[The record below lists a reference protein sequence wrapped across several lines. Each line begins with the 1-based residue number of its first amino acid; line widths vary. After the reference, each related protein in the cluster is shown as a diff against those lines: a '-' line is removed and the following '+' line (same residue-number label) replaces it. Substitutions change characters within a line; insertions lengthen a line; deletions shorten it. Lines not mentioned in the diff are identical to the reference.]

1 MSVSKRYLLAA
12 GTAVLLIGLTFLI
25 PAFTSYQLATAC
37 AYLCGIAGLT
47 LLTGAGGQ
55 LSLGQAAL
63 MAAGAYSYA
72 LSANALSDAGVEG
85 PLLLLLPLA
94 AAVIGAAVLGL
105 VIGLAAGRL
114 HGPYLAGFTMALV
127 VALPAVT
134 STFSSVLGGDQGLW
148 ITVEKRPAALRGTVS
163 TEAWQAWLAVVC
175 AVAVMAVLVNLLHGR
190 FGRELR
196 AVRDNPVA
204 AALAGIH
211 PARTKVAAF
220 VISSAAAGMGGGLL
234 AYTTQSASPGA
245 YSLVFSLFLLM
256 AAVVGGIGSLAGAV
270 WGAVLLVAL
279 PHFISTATAR
289 LPLSTDLAQ
298 RLDGNLAVAV
308 FGLVLVLVVLLAP
321 QGIHGLLVR
330 LRHRA
335 ARLRTPGPAGAART
349 ETETAEAETASES
362 ESDEPGSAA
371 PATAPTPPRLSAR
384 REPGQL
390 PATQKGQ

>member
-1 MSVSKRYLLAA
+1 MSVPQRYLLATVIAA
-12 GTAVLLIGLTFLI
+12 GLIGVTFAI
-25 PAFTSYQLATAC
+25 PSFTSYQLATAC

-72 LSANALSDAGVEG
+72 LSANAMSDAGAEG
-85 PLLLLLPLA
+85 PLLLVLPLL
-94 AAVIGAAVLGL
+94 AAVIGAALLGL

-148 ITVEKRPAALRGTVS
+148 ITVEKRPTALRGTVS
-163 TEAWQAWLAVVC
+163 NEAWQAWLAVIC
-175 AVAVMAVLVNLLHGR
+175 AVLVLTLLANLLHGR

-204 AALAGIH
+204 AALAGIN
-211 PARTKVAAF
+211 PARTKVTAF
-220 VISSAAAGMGGGLL
+220 VASSAAAGMGGGLL

-270 WGAVLLVAL
+270 WGAALLVAL
-279 PHFISTATAR
+279 PHLISAATAR
-289 LPLSTDLAQ
+289 LALPAELAQ
-298 RLDGNLAVAV
+298 RLDGNLPVAI
-308 FGLVLVLVVLLAP
+308 FGLVLVLVILLAP
-321 QGIHGLLVR
+321 QGIQGLLLK
-330 LRHRA
+330 LRRRPGA
-335 ARLRTPGPAGAART
+335 GPAGPA
-349 ETETAEAETASES
+349 
-362 ESDEPGSAA
+362 
-371 PATAPTPPRLSAR
+371 ATATTPAVPAAADQSPNPSLPLSAR
-384 REPGQL
+384 HQPAEL

>member
-1 MSVSKRYLLAA
+1 MTVARRYLFAA
-12 GTAVLLIGLTFLI
+12 IAAAVLIGLTFVV
-25 PAFTSYQLATAC
+25 PSFSSYQLATVC

-72 LSANALSDAGVEG
+72 LTANTMADAGTEG

-94 AAVIGAAVLGL
+94 AAVGGAAVLGL

-148 ITVEKRPAALRGTVS
+148 ITVEKRPTALRGMVS
-163 TEAWQAWLAVVC
+163 NEAWQAWLAVVC
-175 AVAVMAVLVNLLHGR
+175 SVLVLTLLANLLHGR

-204 AALAGIH
+204 AALAGIN
-211 PARTKVAAF
+211 PARTKVTAF

-256 AAVVGGIGSLAGAV
+256 AAVVGGIGSLTGAV
-270 WGAVLLVAL
+270 FGAVLLVAL
-279 PHFISTATAR
+279 PHLISTATSR
-289 LPLSTDLAQ
+289 LQLSADLSQ
-298 RLDGNLAVAV
+298 RLDGNLAVAI

-330 LRHRA
+330 LRS
-335 ARLRTPGPAGAART
+335 RLRSRATPPR
-349 ETETAEAETASES
+349 SES
-362 ESDEPGSAA
+362 VPDSSFEPAPPSAS
-371 PATAPTPPRLSAR
+371 TTTTRLSAR
-384 REPGQL
+384 HESEQL
-390 PATQKGQ
+390 PATPKGQ

>member
-1 MSVSKRYLLAA
+1 MSVPKRYLLAVVVA
-12 GTAVLLIGLTFLI
+12 ALLIGLTFFI
-25 PAFTSYQLATAC
+25 PSFTSYQLATAC

-72 LSANALSDAGVEG
+72 LTANALSDAGVKG
-85 PLLLLLPLA
+85 PLLLLVPLV
-94 AAVIGAAVLGL
+94 AAVAGAAVLGL

-114 HGPYLAGFTMALV
+114 HGPYLAGFTMALA

-134 STFSSVLGGDQGLW
+134 STFSGALGGDQGLW

-175 AVAVMAVLVNLLHGR
+175 AVAVMTVLANLLHGR

-220 VISSAAAGMGGGLL
+220 VISSAAAGAGGGLL

-245 YSLVFSLFLLM
+245 FSLVFSLFLLM
-256 AAVVGGIGSLAGAV
+256 AAVVGGIGSLSGAI

-279 PHFISTATAR
+279 PHLISSATSR

-321 QGIHGLLVR
+321 QGIQGLINR
-330 LRHRA
+330 LRRRPGGLRPA
-335 ARLRTPGPAGAART
+335 APGAPG
-349 ETETAEAETASES
+349 ASEPAAS
-362 ESDEPGSAA
+362 TEPAEPQTVPS
-371 PATAPTPPRLSAR
+371 PPRPSAR
-384 REPGQL
+384 PEPGQL

>member
-1 MSVSKRYLLAA
+1 MTVARRYLFAA
-12 GTAVLLIGLTFLI
+12 IAAAVLIGLTFVV
-25 PAFTSYQLATAC
+25 PSFSSYQLATVC

-72 LSANALSDAGVEG
+72 LTANTMADAGTEG

-94 AAVIGAAVLGL
+94 AAVGGAAVLGL

-148 ITVEKRPAALRGTVS
+148 ITVEKRPTALRGMVS
-163 TEAWQAWLAVVC
+163 NEAWQAWLAVVC
-175 AVAVMAVLVNLLHGR
+175 SVLVLTLLANLLHGR

-204 AALAGIH
+204 AALAGIN
-211 PARTKVAAF
+211 PARTKVTAF

-256 AAVVGGIGSLAGAV
+256 AAVVGGIGSLTGAV
-270 WGAVLLVAL
+270 FGAVLLVAL
-279 PHFISTATAR
+279 PHLISTATSR
-289 LPLSTDLAQ
+289 LQLSADLSQ
-298 RLDGNLAVAV
+298 RLDGNLAVAI

-321 QGIHGLLVR
+321 QGIYGLLVR
-330 LRHRA
+330 LRS
-335 ARLRTPGPAGAART
+335 RLRSRATPPR
-349 ETETAEAETASES
+349 SES
-362 ESDEPGSAA
+362 VPDSSFEPAPPSAS
-371 PATAPTPPRLSAR
+371 TTTTRLSAR
-384 REPGQL
+384 HESEQL
-390 PATQKGQ
+390 PATPKGQ

>member
-1 MSVSKRYLLAA
+1 MSVPKRYLFAAVAAA
-12 GTAVLLIGLTFLI
+12 GLIGLTFAI
-25 PAFTSYQLATAC
+25 PSFTSYQLATVC

-72 LSANALSDAGVEG
+72 LSANAMSDAGVEG
-85 PLLLLLPLA
+85 PLLLVLPLL
-94 AAVIGAAVLGL
+94 AAVLGAAVLGL

-148 ITVEKRPAALRGTVS
+148 ITVEKRPTALRGTVS
-163 TEAWQAWLAVVC
+163 NEAWQAWLAVVC
-175 AVAVMAVLVNLLHGR
+175 AVLVVTVLANLLHGR
-190 FGRELR
+190 FGRDLR

-204 AALAGIH
+204 AALAGIN
-211 PARTKVAAF
+211 PARTKVTAF
-220 VISSAAAGMGGGLL
+220 VVSSAAAGMGGGLL

-256 AAVVGGIGSLAGAV
+256 AAVVGGIGSLTGAV

-279 PHFISTATAR
+279 PHLISSATAR
-289 LPLSTDLAQ
+289 LALPADLAQ
-298 RLDGNLAVAV
+298 RLDGNLSVAV

-321 QGIHGLLVR
+321 QGIQGLLLKLRRR
-330 LRHRA
+330 LGRA
-335 ARLRTPGPAGAART
+335 PSVSGTP
-349 ETETAEAETASES
+349 
-362 ESDEPGSAA
+362 SAA
-371 PATAPTPPRLSAR
+371 SAPAAHSTGHRPTPPPLPLRQKPA
-384 REPGQL
+384 EL

>member
-12 GTAVLLIGLTFLI
+12 VIAAGLIGLTFAI
-25 PAFTSYQLATAC
+25 PSFTSYQLATVC

-72 LSANALSDAGVEG
+72 LSANTMSDAGVEG
-85 PLLLLLPLA
+85 PLLLILPLL
-94 AAVIGAAVLGL
+94 AAVLGAAVLGL

-148 ITVEKRPAALRGTVS
+148 ITVEKRPTALRGTVS
-163 TEAWQAWLAVVC
+163 NEAWQAWIAVIC
-175 AVAVMAVLVNLLHGR
+175 AVLVVTVLANLLHGR
-190 FGRELR
+190 FGRDLR

-204 AALAGIH
+204 AALAGIN
-211 PARTKVAAF
+211 PARTKVTAF
-220 VISSAAAGMGGGLL
+220 VVSSAAAGMGGGLL

-256 AAVVGGIGSLAGAV
+256 AAVVGGIGSLTGAV

-279 PHFISTATAR
+279 PHLISSATAR
-289 LPLSTDLAQ
+289 LALPADLAQ
-298 RLDGNLAVAV
+298 RLDGNLSVAI

-321 QGIHGLLVR
+321 QGIQGLLLKLRRR
-330 LRHRA
+330 LRSSSS
-335 ARLRTPGPAGAART
+335 GGGAV
-349 ETETAEAETASES
+349 
-362 ESDEPGSAA
+362 SAA
-371 PATAPTPPRLSAR
+371 PGPEPRSPQPHPTSPPLPLRHQPA
-384 REPGQL
+384 EL

>member
-1 MSVSKRYLLAA
+1 MSVTKRYLLAA
-12 GTAVLLIGLTFLI
+12 AAAALLIGLTFII
-25 PAFTSYQLATAC
+25 PSFTSYQLAIVC

-72 LSANALSDAGVEG
+72 LSANAMADAGAEG
-85 PLLLLLPLA
+85 PLLLLVPLA
-94 AAVIGAAVLGL
+94 AAVFGAAVLG
-105 VIGLAAGRL
+105 VAIGLAAGRL

-148 ITVEKRPAALRGTVS
+148 ITVEKRPTALRGIVS

-175 AVAVMAVLVNLLHGR
+175 SVLVLTLLANLLHGR
-190 FGRELR
+190 FGRHLR

-204 AALAGIH
+204 AALAGIN
-211 PARTKVAAF
+211 PARTKVTAF

-234 AYTTQSASPGA
+234 AYTTQSAGPGA

-256 AAVVGGIGSLAGAV
+256 AAVVGGIGSLTGAV
-270 WGAVLLVAL
+270 WGALLLVAL
-279 PHFISTATAR
+279 PHLISTATSR
-289 LPLSTDLAQ
+289 LELSTDLSQ
-298 RLDGNLAVAV
+298 RLDGNLAVAI

-321 QGIHGLLVR
+321 QGIQGLLVR
-330 LRHRA
+330 ASRRLGQ
-335 ARLRTPGPAGAART
+335 ARSVSVPPQSPKPAPSPASSTPT
-349 ETETAEAETASES
+349 
-362 ESDEPGSAA
+362 
-371 PATAPTPPRLSAR
+371 RLSAR
-384 REPGQL
+384 HEPEQL
-390 PATQKGQ
+390 PATPKGQ

>member
-1 MSVSKRYLLAA
+1 MSVPKRYLFAAVIAA
-12 GTAVLLIGLTFLI
+12 GLIGLTFVI
-25 PAFTSYQLATAC
+25 PSFTSYQLATVC

-72 LSANALSDAGVEG
+72 LSANTMSDAGVEG
-85 PLLLLLPLA
+85 PLLLVLPLL
-94 AAVIGAAVLGL
+94 AAVLGAALLGL

-148 ITVEKRPAALRGTVS
+148 ITVEKRPTSLRGTVS
-163 TEAWQAWLAVVC
+163 NEAWQAWLAVIC
-175 AVAVMAVLVNLLHGR
+175 AVLVLTVLANLLHGR

-196 AVRDNPVA
+196 AVRDNSVS
-204 AALAGIH
+204 AALAGIN
-211 PARTKVAAF
+211 PARTKVTAF
-220 VISSAAAGMGGGLL
+220 VVSSAAAGMGGGLL

-256 AAVVGGIGSLAGAV
+256 AAVVGGIGSLTGAV
-270 WGAVLLVAL
+270 WGALLLVAL
-279 PHFISTATAR
+279 PHLISSATAR
-289 LPLSTDLAQ
+289 LALPADLAQ
-298 RLDGNLAVAV
+298 RLDGNLSVAI
-308 FGLVLVLVVLLAP
+308 FGLVLILVILLAP
-321 QGIHGLLVR
+321 QGIQGLLLK
-330 LRHRA
+330 LRR
-335 ARLRTPGPAGAART
+335 RPGA
-349 ETETAEAETASES
+349 
-362 ESDEPGSAA
+362 GSARSSAPSSA
-371 PATAPTPPRLSAR
+371 PAAAAADQLPAPSLPLSDRHQSA
-384 REPGQL
+384 EL

>member
-1 MSVSKRYLLAA
+1 MSVLLRYFVAA
-12 GTAVLLIGLTFLI
+12 AAAVFLIGLTFII
-25 PAFTSYQLATAC
+25 PSFTSYQLATAC

-63 MAAGAYSYA
+63 MAAGAYTYA
-72 LSANALSDAGVEG
+72 LTANALDDAGVEG
-85 PLLLLLPLA
+85 PLLLVVPLV
-94 AAVIGAAVLGL
+94 AAVAGAGVLGL

-148 ITVEKRPAALRGTVS
+148 VTVQKRPAALRGTVS

-175 AVAVMAVLVNLLHGR
+175 AVAVMAVLANLLRGR

-204 AALAGIH
+204 AALAGIN

-220 VISSAAAGMGGGLL
+220 VISSGAAGMGGGLL

-256 AAVVGGIGSLAGAV
+256 AAVVGGIGSLTGAV

-279 PHFISTATAR
+279 PHLIGTATSR
-289 LPLSTDLAQ
+289 LALPTDLAQ
-298 RLDGNLAVAV
+298 RLDGNLSVAI

-321 QGIHGLLVR
+321 QGIQGLLVK
-330 LRHRA
+330 LWHRTGFKRSA
-335 ARLRTPGPAGAART
+335 SPAR
-349 ETETAEAETASES
+349 
-362 ESDEPGSAA
+362 SAA
-371 PATAPTPPRLSAR
+371 PASAQRPASPTLPIRHQPA
-384 REPGQL
+384 EQ

>member
-1 MSVSKRYLLAA
+1 MSVMKRYLLAA
-12 GTAVLLIGLTFLI
+12 AAAVILIGLTFVV
-25 PAFTSYQLATAC
+25 PSFTSYQLATVC

-72 LSANALSDAGVEG
+72 LTANSMADAGTEG
-85 PLLLLLPLA
+85 TLLLLVPLA
-94 AAVIGAAVLGL
+94 AAVLGAAVLGL

-148 ITVEKRPAALRGTVS
+148 ITVEKRPTALRGTVS
-163 TEAWQAWLAVVC
+163 NEAWQAWLAVVC
-175 AVAVMAVLVNLLHGR
+175 SVLVLTLLANLLHGR
-190 FGRELR
+190 FGRHLR

-204 AALAGIH
+204 AALAGIN
-211 PARTKVAAF
+211 PARTKVTAF

-256 AAVVGGIGSLAGAV
+256 AAVVGGIGSLTGAV
-270 WGAVLLVAL
+270 WGALLLVAL
-279 PHFISTATAR
+279 PHLISTATAR
-289 LPLSTDLAQ
+289 LDLSADLAQ
-298 RLDGNLAVAV
+298 RLDGNLAVAI
-308 FGLVLVLVVLLAP
+308 FGLVLILVVLLAP
-321 QGIHGLLVR
+321 QGIQGLLVR
-330 LRHRA
+330 IGRRIRPPRA
-335 ARLRTPGPAGAART
+335 VSPPLSSPKPAPPS
-349 ETETAEAETASES
+349 TA
-362 ESDEPGSAA
+362 
-371 PATAPTPPRLSAR
+371 TPPTRIPA
-384 REPGQL
+384 PHGQL
-390 PATQKGQ
+390 PATPKGQ

>member
-1 MSVSKRYLLAA
+1 MSVPQRYLLATVIAA
-12 GTAVLLIGLTFLI
+12 GLIAVTFAI
-25 PAFTSYQLATAC
+25 PSFTSYQLATAC

-72 LSANALSDAGVEG
+72 LSANAMSDAGAEG
-85 PLLLLLPLA
+85 PLLLVLPLL
-94 AAVIGAAVLGL
+94 AAVIGAALLGL

-148 ITVEKRPAALRGTVS
+148 ITVEKRPTALRGTVS
-163 TEAWQAWLAVVC
+163 NEAWQAWLAVIC
-175 AVAVMAVLVNLLHGR
+175 AVLVLTLLANLLHGR

-204 AALAGIH
+204 AALAGIN
-211 PARTKVAAF
+211 PARTKVTAF
-220 VISSAAAGMGGGLL
+220 VASSAAAGMGGGLL

-270 WGAVLLVAL
+270 WGAALLVAL
-279 PHFISTATAR
+279 PHLISTATAR
-289 LPLSTDLAQ
+289 LALPAELAQ
-298 RLDGNLAVAV
+298 RLDGNLSVAI
-308 FGLVLVLVVLLAP
+308 FGLVLVLVILLAP
-321 QGIHGLLVR
+321 QGIQGLLLK
-330 LRHRA
+330 LRRRPGA
-335 ARLRTPGPAGAART
+335 GPAGPA
-349 ETETAEAETASES
+349 
-362 ESDEPGSAA
+362 
-371 PATAPTPPRLSAR
+371 ATATTPAVPAAADQPPNPSLPLSAR
-384 REPGQL
+384 HQPAEL

>member
-1 MSVSKRYLLAA
+1 MSVTKRYGFAGAA
-12 GTAVLLIGLTFLI
+12 MVLLIGLTFVI
-25 PAFTSYQLATAC
+25 PSFSSYQLATAC

-72 LSANALSDAGVEG
+72 LTANTMADAGTEG
-85 PLLLLLPLA
+85 PLLLLVPLA

-148 ITVEKRPAALRGTVS
+148 ITVEKRPASLRGIVS
-163 TEAWQAWLAVVC
+163 NEAWQAWLAVVC
-175 AVAVMAVLVNLLHGR
+175 SVLVLTLLANLLHGR
-190 FGRELR
+190 FGRHLR

-204 AALAGIH
+204 AALAGIN
-211 PARTKVAAF
+211 PARTKVTAF

-234 AYTTQSASPGA
+234 AYTTQSAGPGA

-256 AAVVGGIGSLAGAV
+256 AAVVGGIGSLTGAV

-279 PHFISTATAR
+279 PHLISTATSR
-289 LPLSTDLAQ
+289 LELSTDLAQ
-298 RLDGNLAVAV
+298 RLDGNLAVAI

-321 QGIHGLLVR
+321 QGIQGLLVR
-330 LRHRA
+330 AGRRLGQ
-335 ARLRTPGPAGAART
+335 ARSVSVPPQSAKSAPSPASSTPT
-349 ETETAEAETASES
+349 
-362 ESDEPGSAA
+362 
-371 PATAPTPPRLSAR
+371 RLSAR
-384 REPGQL
+384 HEPEQL
-390 PATQKGQ
+390 PATPKGQ

>member
-1 MSVSKRYLLAA
+1 MSVPQRYLLATVIA
-12 GTAVLLIGLTFLI
+12 AALIGLTFAL
-25 PAFTSYQLATAC
+25 PSFTSYQLATAC

-72 LSANALSDAGVEG
+72 LSANAMSDAGAEG
-85 PLLLLLPLA
+85 PLLLVLPLL
-94 AAVIGAAVLGL
+94 AAVIGAALLGL

-148 ITVEKRPAALRGTVS
+148 ITVEKRPTALRGTVS
-163 TEAWQAWLAVVC
+163 NEAWQAWLAVIC
-175 AVAVMAVLVNLLHGR
+175 AVLVLTLLANLLHGR

-204 AALAGIH
+204 AALAGIN
-211 PARTKVAAF
+211 PARTKVTAF
-220 VISSAAAGMGGGLL
+220 VASSAAAGMGGGLL

-270 WGAVLLVAL
+270 WGAALLVAL
-279 PHFISTATAR
+279 PHLISAATAR
-289 LPLSTDLAQ
+289 LALPAELAQ
-298 RLDGNLAVAV
+298 RLDGNLPVAI
-308 FGLVLVLVVLLAP
+308 FGLVLVLVILLAP
-321 QGIHGLLVR
+321 QGIQGLLLK
-330 LRHRA
+330 LRRRPGA
-335 ARLRTPGPAGAART
+335 GPAGPA
-349 ETETAEAETASES
+349 
-362 ESDEPGSAA
+362 
-371 PATAPTPPRLSAR
+371 ATATTPAVPAAADQSPNPSLPLSAR
-384 REPGQL
+384 HQPAEL